1 MYVLTVDQRRS
12 RSREDLVQEAIEAL
26 NNDFARPLLRGFER
40 TAGDEMQAV
49 VADASVAGDV
59 ALDLAASNNWSVGIG
74 VGRVDEPLPDS
85 TRAGSGEAF
94 ERAREAVTAAKFAPG
109 NIAVS
114 GARAEAGHA
123 EAVLQLLVSVAR
135 KRSKEAR
142 EAGELSD
149 QGLTQQQIAD
159 RLGITQQAVSSRLH
173 SGLWHEWRRGQSAA
187 QALLE
192 GADR

>member
-1 MYVLTVDQRRS
+1 MFVLTVDQRSS
-12 RSREDLVQEAIEAL
+12 RSREDLVQEALEVL
-26 NNDFARPLLRGFER
+26 NNDSARPLLRGFER

-49 VADASVAGDV
+49 ISEASVAGEI
-59 ALDLAASNNWSVGIG
+59 ALDLAASNDWSVGIG
-74 VGRVDEPLPDS
+74 VGRVDEPLPES

-94 ERAREAVTAAKFAPG
+94 ERAREAVTAAKTSPG
-109 NIAVS
+109 NIAVA

-173 SGLWHEWRRGQSAA
+173 SGLWHESRRGRSAA

>member
-1 MYVLTVDQRRS
+1 MFVLTVDQRGS
-12 RSREDLVQEAIEAL
+12 RSRADLVQDAADVL
-26 NNDFARPLLRGFER
+26 NNDSARPLLRRFER

-49 VADASVAGDV
+49 IADASVAV
-59 ALDLAASNNWSVGIG
+59 EIALDLAASTNWSVGIG
-74 VGRVDEPLPDS
+74 VGRVDEPLPES

-94 ERAREAVTAAKFAPG
+94 ERAREAVTAAKTSPG
-109 NIAVS
+109 NVAVS
-114 GARAEAGHA
+114 GARAEAGHV
-123 EAVLQLLVSVAR
+123 EAVLQLLVSVGR
-135 KRSKEAR
+135 KRSKESR

-173 SGLWHEWRRGQSAA
+173 SGLWHECRRAQSAA

>member
-1 MYVLTVDQRRS
+1 MFVLTVDQRRS
-12 RSREDLVQEAIEAL
+12 RSREDLVPGALDVL
-26 NNDFARPLLRGFER
+26 NNDSARPLLRGFER

-49 VADASVAGDV
+49 IADASVAGEI
-59 ALDLAASNNWSVGIG
+59 ALDLAVSSNWSVGIG
-74 VGRVDEPLPDS
+74 VGRVDEPLPES

-94 ERAREAVTAAKFAPG
+94 ERAREAVTAAKTSPG

-123 EAVLQLLVSVAR
+123 EAVLQLLASVAR
-135 KRSKEAR
+135 KRSKESR

-173 SGLWHEWRRGQSAA
+173 SGLWHECRRGLSAA

>member
-1 MYVLTVDQRRS
+1 MFVLTVDQRRS
-12 RSREDLVQEAIEAL
+12 RSREDLVEDAVDVL
-26 NNDFARPLLRGFER
+26 NSDSARPLLRRFER

-49 VADASVAGDV
+49 IADASVAGGI
-59 ALDLAASNNWSVGIG
+59 ALDLATSNNWSVGIG
-74 VGRVDEPLPDS
+74 IGTVDDPLPES
-85 TRAGSGEAF
+85 TRAGSGQAF
-94 ERAREAVTAAKFAPG
+94 ERAREAVTAAKTAPG

-114 GARAEAGHA
+114 GARTEAGHA

-149 QGLTQQQIAD
+149 QGLTQQQIAE

-173 SGLWHEWRRGQSAA
+173 SGLWHEWRRGQTVAL
-187 QALLE
+187 ALLE

>member
-12 RSREDLVQEAIEAL
+12 RRRVDLVEGALGAL
-26 NNDFARPLLRGFER
+26 NDDPSRPLVRGFER

-49 VADASVAGDV
+49 VANPAVAADL
-59 ALDLAASNNWSVGIG
+59 ALDLAVSNRWSVGIG
-74 VGRVDEPLPDS
+74 VGGVVTPLPES

-94 ERAREAVTAAKFAPG
+94 ERAREAVTAAKTSPG
-109 NIAVS
+109 NVAVS
-114 GARAEAGHA
+114 GAREEAGHA

-135 KRSKEAR
+135 KRSRQAT
-142 EAGELSD
+142 EAGMLSD
-149 QGLTQQQIAD
+149 EGLTQQQIAD

-173 SGLWHEWRRGQSAA
+173 SGLWPEWRRARLAA

>member
-1 MYVLTVDQRRS
+1 MFVLTVDQRRS
-12 RSREDLVQEAIEAL
+12 RSREDLVREAL
-26 NNDFARPLLRGFER
+26 DVLNTDPARPLLRGFER

-49 VADASVAGDV
+49 AADASVAMEI

-74 VGRVDEPLPDS
+74 IGRVDEPLPES

-94 ERAREAVTAAKFAPG
+94 ERAREAVTAAKTSPG
-109 NIAVS
+109 NIAVA
-114 GARAEAGHA
+114 GARVEAGHA

-135 KRSKEAR
+135 KRSREAR

-173 SGLWHEWRRGQSAA
+173 SGLWHECRRGQSAA

>member
-1 MYVLTVDQRRS
+1 MFVLTVDQRRS
-12 RSREDLVQEAIEAL
+12 RSREDLVQEALDVL
-26 NNDFARPLLRGFER
+26 NTDSSRPLLRGFER

-49 VADASVAGDV
+49 TSDASVAVGI

-74 VGRVDEPLPDS
+74 VGRVDEPLPES

-94 ERAREAVTAAKFAPG
+94 ERAREAVTAAKTSPG
-109 NIAVS
+109 NIAVA

-149 QGLTQQQIAD
+149 QGLTQQHIAD

-173 SGLWHEWRRGQSAA
+173 SGLWHECRRGQSAA

>member
-1 MYVLTVDQRRS
+1 MFVLTVDQRRS
-12 RSREDLVQEAIEAL
+12 RSREDLVREAL
-26 NNDFARPLLRGFER
+26 DVLNTDPARPLLRGFER

-49 VADASVAGDV
+49 TPDASVAMEI

-74 VGRVDEPLPDS
+74 VGRVDEPLPES

-94 ERAREAVTAAKFAPG
+94 ERAREAVTAAKTSPG
-109 NIAVS
+109 NIAVA

-135 KRSKEAR
+135 KRSREAR

-173 SGLWHEWRRGQSAA
+173 SGLWHECRRGQSAA

>member
-1 MYVLTVDQRRS
+1 MFVLTVDQRRS
-12 RSREDLVQEAIEAL
+12 RSREDLVREAL
-26 NNDFARPLLRGFER
+26 DVLNTDPARPLLRGFER

-49 VADASVAGDV
+49 AADASVAMEI

-74 VGRVDEPLPDS
+74 IGRVDEPLPES

-94 ERAREAVTAAKFAPG
+94 ERAREAVTAAKTSPG
-109 NIAVS
+109 NIAVA

-135 KRSKEAR
+135 KRSREAR

-173 SGLWHEWRRGQSAA
+173 SGLWHECRRGQSAA

>member
-1 MYVLTVDQRRS
+1 MFVLTVDQRRS
-12 RSREDLVQEAIEAL
+12 RRHVDLVEGTLGAL
-26 NNDFARPLLRGFER
+26 NADPSRPLVRGFER

-49 VADASVAGDV
+49 VADAAVAADL
-59 ALDLAASNNWSVGIG
+59 ALDLAVSNRWSVGIG
-74 VGRVDEPLPDS
+74 VGGVVTPLPES

-94 ERAREAVTAAKFAPG
+94 ERAREAVTAAKTSPG
-109 NIAVS
+109 NVAVS
-114 GARAEAGHA
+114 GAREEAGHA

-135 KRSKEAR
+135 KRSRQAT
-142 EAGELSD
+142 EAGMLSD

-173 SGLWHEWRRGQSAA
+173 SGLWPEWRRARLAA

-192 GADR
+192 GADQ

>member
-1 MYVLTVDQRRS
+1 MFVLTVDQRRS
-12 RSREDLVQEAIEAL
+12 RSREDLVQDALDFL
-26 NNDFARPLLRGFER
+26 NNDPARPLLRGFER

-49 VADASVAGDV
+49 IADASVAAEI
-59 ALDLAASNNWSVGIG
+59 ALELAASTNWSVGIG
-74 VGRVDEPLPDS
+74 VGRVDEPLPES
-85 TRAGSGEAF
+85 TRAGSGQAF
-94 ERAREAVTAAKFAPG
+94 ERAREAVTAAKTSPG
-109 NIAVS
+109 NIAVA
-114 GARAEAGHA
+114 GERAEAGHA

-135 KRSKEAR
+135 KRSTQAR
-142 EAGELSD
+142 EAGALSD

-173 SGLWHEWRRGQSAA
+173 SGLWHECRRGQSAA

>member
-1 MYVLTVDQRRS
+1 VFVLTVDQRRS
-12 RSREDLVQEAIEAL
+12 RRHVDLVEGALGAL
-26 NNDFARPLLRGFER
+26 NEDRSRPLVRGFER

-49 VADASVAGDV
+49 IADAAVAADL
-59 ALDLAASNNWSVGIG
+59 ALDLAVSNRWSVGIG
-74 VGRVDEPLPDS
+74 VGGVVTPLPES

-94 ERAREAVTAAKFAPG
+94 ERAREAVTAAKTSPG
-109 NIAVS
+109 NVAVS
-114 GARAEAGHA
+114 GAREEAGHA

-135 KRSKEAR
+135 KRSRQAT
-142 EAGELSD
+142 EAGMLSD
-149 QGLTQQQIAD
+149 EGLTQQQIAD

-173 SGLWHEWRRGQSAA
+173 SGLWPEWRRARLAA